1 MLLNDLI
8 LEAKLP
14 EKLKHGSS
22 RGHLGEFL
30 LGGAIVAKFIK
41 GESAIDASDVKQVLV
56 KNAAGDLSSTHQGE
70 SANDVINFI
79 NVISNPKNIAD
90 AKEVDFTLNVM
101 SEELVGVVKFANSD
115 VYTAKLSKF
124 FAKNGIPDTIT
135 VKAAGE
141 EDQSGTKADIFV
153 TYKQPDGSE
162 RVLRPISVKTDSLLV
177 GQASPRTFEGI
188 QALFADLG
196 ITLQPIPD
204 YQEDV
209 NKHVTNIL
217 QQVVQDLNSYT
228 VSNNTEKEQQLI
240 QNLGNFLN
248 VHVGLRDNKL
258 LVVNIGKGDFT
269 SQKISKLMSNMPNV
283 DLQSSFKTGGRPAVI
298 VHRKGSPRDILF
310 QIRYTYQA
318 PRINSKGKQM
328 PERHRMFVEVGSL
341 FKELATVS
349 VRDVEAGQV

>member
-14 EKLKHGSS
+14 EKLKHGST

-79 NVISNPKNIAD
+79 NIIRNAKNIAD

-101 SEELVGVVKFANSD
+101 KDELEGVIKFANSD
-115 VYTAKLSKF
+115 IYTTKLSKF

-141 EDQSGTKADIFV
+141 EDQKGSKADIFV
-153 TYKQPDGSE
+153 TYIQPDGNE
-162 RVLRPISVKTDSLLV
+162 KVLRPISVKTNSLLV

-217 QQVVQDLNSYT
+217 QQVAQDLNSYT

-283 DLQSSFKTGGRPAVI
+283 DLASSFKTGGRPAVI